1 MNMRFSIA
9 TQLDIERLDK
19 AIVNYYEHTVE
30 SYDPYIFMNTETLIQ
45 LSKQTEEF
53 TPKNITETLHKA
65 DSGESYMTRI
75 GQTVMALYKGHKVY
89 VDKDLK
95 YGEIMIR

>member
-45 LSKQTEEF
+45 LSKQTEDF
-53 TPKNITETLHKA
+53 VSKDIFKTEYKVNK
-65 DSGESYMTRI
+65 ESYVTKI
-75 GQTVMALYKGHKVY
+75 GQSVIAEYKGHKVY
-89 VDKDLK
+89 IDFDLK
-95 YGEIMIR
+95 YGEILIK